1 MPRYARI
8 VIPEIA
14 HHITQR
20 GNNRQVVFEEDIDYL
35 KYCYWI
41 SKYSALNNLEI
52 LAYCLMKNHVHFI
65 VIPKDAKS
73 ISRTFQ
79 LTHMRHAQYMHQK
92 RGSSGHL
99 WQGRFYSCLLDDRH
113 MYQAVRYVE
122 RNPVRCQSVKDAW
135 EYRWSSAKWHVGSG
149 GKSSIYLKDATILSQ
164 DNWKE
169 YLSDEDREFEKCLRA
184 KTHKGLAVGD
194 PEFIAE
200 IERKTGRVLR
210 SIKPG
215 KKPDGAIK

>member
-20 GNNRQVVFEEDIDYL
+20 GNNRQVVFEENIDYL

-122 RNPVRCQSVKDAW
+122 RNPRC
-135 EYRWSSAKWHVGSG
+135 
-149 GKSSIYLKDATILSQ
+149 
-164 DNWKE
+164 
-169 YLSDEDREFEKCLRA
+169 
-184 KTHKGLAVGD
+184 AVNQ
-194 PEFIAE
+194 
-200 IERKTGRVLR
+200 
-210 SIKPG
+210 
-215 KKPDGAIK
+215 